1 MEHAARGA
9 KALDASDALTAV
21 AAYTQALIQHP
32 TSPDYFVRRS
42 TAFNRL
48 KPPRNDLALKDAEFA
63 VLLGQKRAK
72 REKIQAGQ
80 QRRVIA
86 LFGLGRY
93 GDASFLLETMLKWR
107 SQEKKDKMEGDIWK
121 AKIDQKLKAL
131 SAEDENKKVTVKEYP
146 DIELPS
152 ETDLIKLL
160 KSQLKADGTYR
171 FEGEEDIVMEEATA
185 SEPKNKSRSSETTAP
200 ETKTEAVGDGVR
212 LPTDEMPI
220 RDTKVDTVQSH
231 STTTASA
238 PIPEPTTLTKIRHE
252 WYQNAQSVNL
262 TIYAKGVQKDQAE
275 VDIRADSVCACICL
289 TNCNLTLWT

>member
-1 MEHAARGA
+1 MEHADRGA

-32 TSPDYFVRRS
+32 SSPDYFVRRS

-48 KPPRNDLALKDAEFA
+48 KPPRNDLALKDAEVA

-93 GDASFLLETMLKWR
+93 GDAAFLLNTMLRWR
-107 SQEKKDKMEGDIWK
+107 TSEKKDKMEGDIWK
-121 AKIDQKLKAL
+121 AKIEQKLKAL
-131 SAEDENKKVTVKEYP
+131 PAEDERRQVTVEEYP

-152 ETDLIKLL
+152 EKDLVKML
-160 KSQLKADGTYR
+160 KSQLKADGTFR
-171 FEGEEDIVMEEATA
+171 FDGEEETA
-185 SEPKNKSRSSETTAP
+185 SADTTGQEVNEIKEAPKLASS
-200 ETKTEAVGDGVR
+200 ETKTEVVGDQVR
-212 LPTDEMPI
+212 LSTEEMPI
-220 RDTKVDTVQSH
+220 SESKVETSR
-231 STTTASA
+231 SNATTTASA
-238 PIPEPTTLTKIRHE
+238 PIPQPATLTKIRHE
-252 WYQNAQSVNL
+252 WYQNSQSVNI

-275 VDIRADSVCACICL
+275 LEIREDSVCV
-289 TNCNLTLWT
+289 

>member
-21 AAYTQALIQHP
+21 DAYTQALIQHP

-63 VLLGQKRAK
+63 ILLGQKRAK

-80 QRRVIA
+80 QRRAIA

-93 GDASFLLETMLKWR
+93 GDAGFLLETMLKWR
-107 SQEKKDKMEGDIWK
+107 TSEKKDKMEGDIWK
-121 AKIDQKLKAL
+121 AKVEQRMKILP
-131 SAEDENKKVTVKEYP
+131 AEDEKRQVTVQEYP
-146 DIELPS
+146 DFELLN
-152 ETDLIKLL
+152 EKDLVKML
-160 KSQLKADGTYR
+160 KGQIKADGTFR
-171 FEGEEDIVMEEATA
+171 FDGEKDAVTAEEPA
-185 SEPKNKSRSSETTAP
+185 SGSSGLSKMASP
-200 ETKTEAVGDGVR
+200 ETKTEILGDGAHST
-212 LPTDEMPI
+212 TDEMPI
-220 RDTKVDTVQSH
+220 GDTKVDTGRTS

-238 PIPEPTTLTKIRHE
+238 PIPGPTTLSKIRHE
-252 WYQNAQSVNL
+252 WYQNAQSVNV

-275 VDIRADSVCACICL
+275 VNIHQDSVRSSHPF
-289 TNCNLTLWT
+289 

>member
-9 KALDASDALTAV
+9 KALEASDALTAV

-48 KPPRNDLALKDAEFA
+48 KPPRNDLALQDAEFA

-93 GDASFLLETMLKWR
+93 GDAGFVLETMLKWR
-107 SQEKKDKMEGDIWK
+107 TSEKKDKMEGDIWK
-121 AKIDQKLKAL
+121 AKVDQRMKTLP
-131 SAEDENKKVTVKEYP
+131 AEDEKRQVTVKEYP
-146 DIELPS
+146 DFELPS
-152 ETDLIKLL
+152 EKDLINML
-160 KSQLKADGTYR
+160 KSQLKTDGT
-171 FEGEEDIVMEEATA
+171 FKFDGEDDAGIAGESAPESKGPSKIA
-185 SEPKNKSRSSETTAP
+185 SS
-200 ETKTEAVGDGVR
+200 ETKTEILGDGAH
-212 LPTDEMPI
+212 LSTDEMPI
-220 RDTKVDTVQSH
+220 GNINVDTGHSN

-238 PIPEPTTLTKIRHE
+238 PIPEPATLTKIRHE
-252 WYQNAQSVNL
+252 WYQNAQSVNV

-275 VDIRADSVCACICL
+275 INIHDDSVCFPHSSTKFRL
-289 TNCNLTLWT
+289 TFRL